1 MPVILQ
7 DRLPFI
13 PWMDPRTARLPG
25 VLPVTDDWLH
35 QDEAFAGQMAARDLL
50 IAGQRGAVHAILP
63 QAQAAAAELLD
74 LVLANLR
81 CNPGYQIGADVV
93 RRPDGVAV
101 PLDRQQ
107 PLLTSGRLVQEDLC
121 LMQSQGDEH
130 VLTGAVL
137 CFPASWT
144 LAQKIGKPLSSIHQ
158 PVLPYTADIGR
169 RVQRMFNAIRP
180 DQPLWRMN
188 YLCYDDPDLHQP
200 RLETERRPHPQD
212 RVYLRAE
219 RQCFVRLAVSQAV
232 VFSIHTYVVR
242 VADLP
247 QDAQD
252 GMAAAGL

>member
-25 VLPVTDDWLH
+25 ALPVTDDWLH

-63 QAQAAAAELLD
+63 QALAAAAELLD

-81 CNPGYQIGADVV
+81 SSPGYQIGADAV

-101 PLDRQQ
+101 PLDREQ

-130 VLTGAVL
+130 VLTSAVLSACRTAVL
-137 CFPASWT
+137 CPAGGQS
-144 LAQKIGKPLSSIHQ
+144 GGG
-158 PVLPYTADIGR
+158 VLDPHLCGAGR
-169 RVQRMFNAIRP
+169 R
-180 DQPLWRMN
+180 L
-188 YLCYDDPDLHQP
+188 
-200 RLETERRPHPQD
+200 
-212 RVYLRAE
+212 
-219 RQCFVRLAVSQAV
+219 
-232 VFSIHTYVVR
+232 
-242 VADLP
+242 
-247 QDAQD
+247 
-252 GMAAAGL
+252 AAGRAGRHGGGRALTLHDARQSVRGQRTAQVKLQWTFARSDLTRVTS